1 MHWRDEGLLLNVRR
15 HGENGAIIDVLTAE
29 HGRHGGLV
37 RGGAGLRLG
46 TILQPGA
53 QLSLEWSA
61 RLEDHLGTFK
71 VEPVRSRAAPIMA
84 DRVRLAGLNSMS
96 AMLLATL
103 AEREAD
109 AGLYAATISLV
120 DAMAA
125 EDPYWPATYAR
136 WELDLL
142 ATLGF
147 GLDLTRCAASGVR
160 SDLAYVS
167 PRTGRAVSR
176 AAGGVWADK
185 LLTLPAFLIGR
196 GPISAG
202 SVREA
207 MRLTGHFFEQWM
219 LPAFGQDA
227 LPAARQRLSD
237 ILEKHDFPTE
247 APPERIRDDEAAYHE
262 ALGQQHELKLPD
274 KTGT

>member
-1 MHWRDEGLLLNVRR
+1 MHWRDEGLLLSVRK
-15 HGENGAIIDVLTAE
+15 HGENGAIIELLTAE

-53 QLSLEWSA
+53 QLSVEWSA

-71 VEPVRSRAAPIMA
+71 VELVKSRAAVVMA

-103 AEREAD
+103 AEREPDSALYGTTVRLAD
-109 AGLYAATISLV
+109 ALS
-120 DAMAA
+120 A
-125 EDPYWPATYAR
+125 EDPYWPAAYAR
-136 WELDLL
+136 WEVDLL

-147 GLDLTRCAASGVR
+147 GLDLSRCAASGVR
-160 SDLAYVS
+160 SDLAFVS

-196 GPISAG
+196 GPVSAG

-237 ILEKHDFPTE
+237 ILEKHHFPTE

-262 ALGQQHELKLPD
+262 AIGHQRVIQLPGD
-274 KTGT
+274 TGA